1 MNLVTELLSKF
12 HKDKNDNN
20 RDTQKQIDSYS
31 VLLEEL
37 QEQMLD
43 LERQAFSVK
52 KEIIM
57 KGTTKEKIV
66 AEKVI
71 THFETS
77 ILQQSMEKEK
87 LILSRTNLR
96 HKKRKLETELN
107 LKRNVDNSF
116 NYDEYHQVCD
126 AFV

>member
-1 MNLVTELLSKF
+1 MLLSKF
-12 HKDKNDNN
+12 NKDKNDNN
-20 RDTQKQIDSYS
+20 RNTKKQIDSYS

-52 KEIIM
+52 KEIIV
-57 KGTTKEKIV
+57 KGIRKEKIV

-96 HKKRKLETELN
+96 NKKRNLETELN
-107 LKRNVDNSF
+107 LKRKVDNSF
-116 NYDEYHQVCD
+116 NYNEYHQVCSTS
-126 AFV
+126 V